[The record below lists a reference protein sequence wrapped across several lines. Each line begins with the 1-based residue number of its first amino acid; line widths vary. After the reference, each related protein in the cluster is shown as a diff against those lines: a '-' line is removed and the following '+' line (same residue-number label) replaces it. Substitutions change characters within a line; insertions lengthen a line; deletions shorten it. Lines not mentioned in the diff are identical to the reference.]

1 MKMENDNSVKRV
13 SLSCLLCLLVLL
25 TGCCVYVGSCDMQAK
40 YEKVV
45 HLSMP
50 LSPGS
55 DFETQT
61 HNGSITIK
69 GADVADC
76 NVIATIEARA
86 RTEEDAFELAEQTE
100 VKFER
105 MGDNLVLKIKRPE
118 NLVNRSV
125 SVSLDCVVPN
135 QVNLKLGSHNGAV
148 KINDITGQI
157 DATTHNGKVTAG
169 NITGDIKL
177 VTHNGG
183 VHCEE
188 ISGDAQLRTH
198 NGSVKVEYSGSA
210 ESICDISVVTHNG
223 SIELTAP
230 ANFSAQVEAVTNNGS
245 INTNLPITVTGKV
258 SRTKLTGTIGNGDGK
273 LYLETHNGSIRLR

>member
-1 MKMENDNSVKRV
+1 MENDNSVKRV

-40 YEKVV
+40 YEKIV

-50 LSPGS
+50 LSPSSG
-55 DFETQT
+55 FETQT

-76 NVIATIEARA
+76 NVVATIEARA
-86 RTEEDAFELAEQTE
+86 RTEEDAMELAEQTE

-105 MGDNLVLKIKRPE
+105 MGDKLVLKIKRPQ

-125 SVSLDCVVPN
+125 GVSLDCVVPN
-135 QVNLKLGSHNGAV
+135 QVDLKLGSHNGAV
-148 KINDITGQI
+148 KINDIIGGI
-157 DATTHNGKVTAG
+157 DATTHNGKVTVE

-183 VHCEE
+183 IHCEQ
-188 ISGDAQLRTH
+188 ITGDAQLRTH
-198 NGSVKVEYSGSA
+198 NGSVKVEYSGAA
-210 ESICDISVVTHNG
+210 ESDCDISIVTHNG
-223 SIELTAP
+223 GIELTAP
-230 ANFSAQVEAVTNNGS
+230 ASYSAQVDASTHNGS
-245 INTNLPITVTGKV
+245 INTDLPITVTGKV
-258 SRTKLTGTIGNGDGK
+258 SKSKLTGTIGNGDGK

>member
-1 MKMENDNSVKRV
+1 MERDNSTKRM
-13 SLSCLLCLLVLL
+13 SLSCLLCLMVLL
-25 TGCCVYVGSCDMQAK
+25 SGCCVYVGSCDMQAK

-50 LSPGS
+50 LSPSSG
-55 DFETQT
+55 FETKT
-61 HNGSITIK
+61 HNGSIKIK

-76 NVIATIEARA
+76 NIVATIEARA
-86 RTEEDAFELAEQTE
+86 RTEDDAFELAEQTE

-135 QVNLKLGSHNGAV
+135 RINLKLGSHNGSV

-157 DATTHNGKVTAG
+157 DATTHNGKVTVD
-169 NITGDIKL
+169 NITGDVEL

-183 VHCEE
+183 VYCEQ
-188 ISGDAQLRTH
+188 ITGDAQLRTH
-198 NGSVKVEYSGSA
+198 NGTVKVEYSGSA
-210 ESICDISVVTHNG
+210 ESNCDISIVTHNG

-230 ANFSAQVEAVTNNGS
+230 ANYSAQVEAITNNGS
-245 INTNLPITVTGKV
+245 INTDLPITVTGKV
-258 SRTKLTGTIGNGDGK
+258 SRNRLTGTIGNGDGR

>member
-1 MKMENDNSVKRV
+1 MENDNSVKRM
-13 SLSCLLCLLVLL
+13 SLGCLCLLVLL

-40 YEKVV
+40 YEKIV

-50 LSPGS
+50 LSS
-55 DFETQT
+55 SSSFETQT
-61 HNGSITIK
+61 HNGSITIN
-69 GADVADC
+69 GTDVADC
-76 NVIATIEARA
+76 NIVATIVARA
-86 RTEEDAFELAEQTE
+86 RTEDDAFKLAKQTE

-125 SVSLDCVVPN
+125 GVSLDCVVPN
-135 QVNLKLGSHNGAV
+135 QINLKLGSHNGAV

-157 DATTHNGKVTAG
+157 DATTHNGKVTVE

-188 ISGDAQLRTH
+188 ISGDAELRTH
-198 NGSVKVEYSGSA
+198 NGVVRVEYSGSA
-210 ESICDISVVTHNG
+210 ELDCDISIVTYNG
-223 SIELTAP
+223 NIELTAP
-230 ANFSAQVEAVTNNGS
+230 ANYSARVDASTHNGS
-245 INTNLPITVTGKV
+245 INTDLPITVTGKV
-258 SRTKLTGTIGNGDGK
+258 SRNKLTGTIGDGDCE
-273 LYLETHNGSIRLR
+273 LFLETHNGSIRIR